1 MFRQTKSRKI
11 AKLYSIHALPAGHG
25 FSGVIEAGRAK
36 YQFNFSPKTAAIVNR
51 KLILAGSVT
60 VKAPNGGKRTVDKV
74 EATLLATQGS
84 AGPAPPMPRSLTPPE
99 RPPFSSPPVTEA
111 TGEFGSVGVIYFK
124 LSGLDGKAA
133 GLPFDL
139 SDTQLNARL
148 YSTSEVERDLQWLY
162 SALVRATLGESP
174 DEKSASAYLAEINRI
189 LKEAGSEKNSRQ

>member
-1 MFRQTKSRKI
+1 MFRQTKSQKI
-11 AKLYSIHALPAGHG
+11 AKLYSIHALPSGRDFA
-25 FSGVIEAGRAK
+25 GVIEAGTAK
-36 YQFNFSPKTAAIVNR
+36 YQFNFSPRTAAIVDR
-51 KLILAGSVT
+51 KLVLAGSVT
-60 VKAPNGGKRTVDKV
+60 VKAAKGGKRMVDKV

-84 AGPAPPMPRSLTPPE
+84 AGPTPPVPRSLDPKY
-99 RPPFSSPPVTEA
+99 RPAFSSPPVTEA

-189 LKEAGSEKNSRQ
+189 LKEAGS

>member
-1 MFRQTKSRKI
+1 MFRQTKSVKKI
-11 AKLYSIHALPAGHG
+11 SKLYSIHALPSGRE

-36 YQFNFSPKTAAIVNR
+36 YRFNFSPRTAAIVDR
-51 KLILAGSVT
+51 KLVLAGSVT
-60 VKAPNGGKRTVDKV
+60 VKAPNGGKRTVNKV

-84 AGPAPPMPRSLTPPE
+84 AGPTPPMPRSLAPPN
-99 RPPFSSPPVTEA
+99 RPTFSAPPITEA

-174 DEKSASAYLAEINRI
+174 DEKTAARYLAEINRI
-189 LKEAGSEKNSRQ
+189 LKEAGSEKN

>member
-1 MFRQTKSRKI
+1 MFRQTKSPAGKKI
-11 AKLYSIHALPAGHG
+11 AKLHSIHALPLGRA

-36 YQFNFSPKTAAIVNR
+36 YRFDFSPGSASLIDR

-60 VKAPNGGKRTVDKV
+60 VKAPNGRKRTIDKV
-74 EATLLATQGS
+74 EAKLLATQGN
-84 AGPAPPMPRSLTPPE
+84 AGPTPPMPRSLAPPN
-99 RPPFSSPPVTEA
+99 RPTFSSPPFTEA
-111 TGEFGSVGVIYFK
+111 TGDFGSVGVIYFK

-174 DEKSASAYLAEINRI
+174 DEKSASVYLAEINRI
-189 LKEAGSEKNSRQ
+189 LKEAGSEKN